1 MGGFALGRTCTKHH
15 GFTIS
20 MRQCAKH
27 TSIST
32 KQQNV
37 SQVHP
42 YCPNTTKCIHTLH
55 HGHFHFNT
63 LQYSYSLLHV
73 VHPCC
78 FSALFLSSKH
88 SGVSFSTLLS
98 CNILHI
104 LLSTSYTSLHKALT
118 HVSHKHIIHLV
129 LYIVYIILFVH
140 VSLVTYYTFYF
151 VYHHTFPH
159 VSHKIH
165 HTCTTV
171 HCL

>member
-1 MGGFALGRTCTKHH
+1 MNHGWLCTGDDMYKAPWFYNFYEIVRKAH
-15 GFTIS
+15 FNFNK
-20 MRQCAKH
+20 A
-27 TSIST
+27 
-32 KQQNV
+32 
-37 SQVHP
+37 
-42 YCPNTTKCIHTLH
+42 TKCVSGPSLLLKHYKMHTH
-55 HGHFHFNT
+55 T
-63 LQYSYSLLHV
+63 TSCSSSLQYTAVLIL
-73 VHPCC
+73 HPCC

-129 LYIVYIILFVH
+129 LYIVYIILSVH